1 MTKNMKSYLKFLSR
15 NKLYTA
21 IEAVGLAVSL
31 AFVILIGSY
40 VVQQYEVKYENP
52 NWRDVYTFA
61 MVEDGQPDQL
71 GLTYTFTD
79 AIKAAAPEVEMA
91 GRLSLVDYLVFP
103 EEGMVQTKIVTADR
117 QFFELFPNL
126 KFVEGGPDVL
136 SDAGNMIISEEFS
149 HKSGLKVGDNWKL
162 GKDSFT
168 VAAIMRDWKSTLFDY
183 ADVVLPIDGPVKAFT
198 DPNDQFG
205 SVCTFVKLRPGADRN
220 ALEEKAVAVCKSLYD
235 FYGSSF
241 LQGIR
246 IYRVDELIFGDAQSG
261 NFVSGNI
268 AHSDKRTLDLLLVA
282 VLLLLVSAV
291 FNYINLNMALSAKR
305 AREMAT
311 RRLIGASQASA
322 FGRRILESLLFTL
335 VCFAVSV
342 LLAIWWTPAVN
353 RLLNDPD
360 IAIRIQF
367 TPKYIAIFIGLVL
380 VVGFLAGLLPALFSS
395 RWKPID
401 VVRGNFRAQSKM
413 TFSKVFIVLQNALSV
428 LLIALAIVMEAQYR
442 KSLNRPVH
450 AEIDNKYLLQSASF
464 GLESLRSSLETL
476 PFVERTG
483 LAVNVPGQT
492 AGGQYSKTV
501 DDKDILYR
509 VYHMDKDAFDM
520 LGFEILAD
528 YHAPV
533 NNTVWFG
540 ESAFTATGF
549 TEDYHEM
556 ETLRQRMSN
565 CENMGGVIADFPVSL
580 NNMGAK
586 EDMIVLVE
594 NISETSPFTYGFLME
609 ITGDHEEARKQ
620 ILETYETWKKDN
632 MVYYELANGF
642 LTDFYEKALRP
653 ARNNMRLMEVFMAL
667 ALLLSLLDLLAMS
680 TYYADEKAHDIA
692 VRKVFGGTVD
702 SEAQRTIRDYM
713 VLVVIACVIGIP
725 IAVYAAQEYL
735 KDFIYRLE
743 GYWWIFVVA
752 VVLTLAISLLSVLWQ
767 TLRAAR
773 TNPAVELKKE

>member
-1 MTKNMKSYLKFLSR
+1 MKSYLKFLSR

-31 AFVILIGSY
+31 AFVIIIGSY
-40 VVQQYEVKYENP
+40 VLQQFEVKYENP
-52 NWRDVYTFA
+52 GWRDIYTFA
-61 MVEDGQPDQL
+61 MVEDGHPDQL

-79 AIKAAAPEVEMA
+79 AIQEAAPEVEMT
-91 GRLSLVDYLVFP
+91 GRLSPVEMIMTPKDGTLQAKV
-103 EEGMVQTKIVTADR
+103 VTADR
-117 QFFELFPNL
+117 NFFALFPNL
-126 KFVEGGPDVL
+126 KFVDGGPEVL
-136 SDAGNMIISEEFS
+136 SDTGNMIISEEFS
-149 HKSGLKVGDNWKL
+149 HKSGLKVGDIWKL
-162 GKDSFT
+162 GDTSFA
-168 VAAIMRDWKSTLFDY
+168 VAAIMKDWKSTLFEY
-183 ADVVLPIDGPVKAFT
+183 ADIVLSIDGPVRGFS

-205 SVCTFVKLRPGADRN
+205 SVYTFVKLSPVADRN
-220 ALEEKAVAVCKSLYD
+220 ALEEKAAAVCKNLYD
-235 FYGSSF
+235 IYGTSF

-246 IYRVDELIFGDAQSG
+246 VYRLDELLFGDVHG
-261 NFVSGNI
+261 NTISGNI
-268 AHSDKRTLDLLLVA
+268 AHSDKRTLDLLLAA

-311 RRLIGASQASA
+311 RRLIGASQASV
-322 FGRRILESLLFTL
+322 FGRRILESMFFTL
-335 VCFAVSV
+335 VCFAVSA
-342 LLAIWWTPAVN
+342 LLAVWWTPAVN

-367 TPKYIAIFIGLVL
+367 TPQYITIFATLVL
-380 VVGFLAGLLPALFSS
+380 GVGFLAGLLPALFSS

-450 AEIDNKYLLQSASF
+450 ADIDNKYFLQSASF
-464 GLESLRSSLETL
+464 GLESLRSSLEAL
-476 PFVERTG
+476 PFVEHTG

-501 DDKDILYR
+501 EDKDILYR
-509 VYHMDKDAFDM
+509 VFHMDKDAFDM

-533 NNTVWFG
+533 SNTVWFG
-540 ESAFTATGF
+540 ESAFAATGF
-549 TEDYHEM
+549 TGEYHEIR
-556 ETLRQRMSN
+556 TLKERMSN

-580 NNMGAK
+580 SNMGAK
-586 EDMIVLVE
+586 EDMVVLVE
-594 NISETSPFTYGFLME
+594 NIQQTYPYTSGILME
-609 ITGDHEEARKQ
+609 ITGDHEVARRQ
-620 ILETYETWKKDN
+620 IRETYETWKKDN
-632 MVYYELANGF
+632 MVYYELADGF
-642 LTDFYEKALRP
+642 LTEFYEKALRP

-667 ALLLSLLDLLAMS
+667 ALLLSLMDLVAMS
-680 TYYADEKAHDIA
+680 TYYADEKSRDIA
-692 VRKVFGGTVD
+692 VRKVFGGTIE
-702 SEAQRTIRDYM
+702 SESWRTIRDYM
-713 VLVVIACVIGIP
+713 VLVGIACIIGIP

-735 KDFIYRLE
+735 KDFIYKLE

-752 VVLTLAISLLSVLWQ
+752 VLLTGLIAFVSVIWQVLK
-767 TLRAAR
+767 AAR

>member
-1 MTKNMKSYLKFLSR
+1 MKSYLKFLSR

-40 VVQQYEVKYENP
+40 VVQQFEVKYENP
-52 NWRDVYTFA
+52 NWRDIYTFA
-61 MVEDGQPDQL
+61 MVEDGHPDQL

-91 GRLSLVDYLVFP
+91 GRLSPVEMIMTP
-103 EEGMVQTKIVTADR
+103 KEGTLQAKVVTADR
-117 QFFELFPNL
+117 NFFELFPNL
-126 KFVEGGPDVL
+126 TFIEGSPEVL

-149 HKSGLKVGDNWKL
+149 LKSGLKVGDNWKL

-168 VAAIMRDWKSTLFDY
+168 ISAIMKDWKSTLFEY
-183 ADVVLPIDGPVKAFT
+183 ADIVLSIDGPIKGFS

-205 SVCTFVKLRPGADRN
+205 SVYTFVKLSPGADRN
-220 ALEEKAVAVCKSLYD
+220 ALEEKAVAVCKNLYE

-241 LQGIR
+241 LQGLR
-246 IYRVDELIFGDAQSG
+246 VYRLDELLFGDVHG
-261 NFVSGNI
+261 NTISGNI
-268 AHSDKRTLDLLLVA
+268 ARSDKRTLDLLLAA

-311 RRLIGASQASA
+311 RRLIGASKASV

-335 VCFAVSV
+335 VCFAVSI
-342 LLAIWWTPAVN
+342 LLAIWWAPVVN

-367 TPKYIAIFIGLVL
+367 TPKYIAIFMGLVL

-413 TFSKVFIVLQNALSV
+413 TFSKVFIILQNALSV

-450 AEIDNKYLLQSASF
+450 ADISNKYLLQSASF
-464 GLESLRSSLETL
+464 GLEPLRSSLEAL

-483 LAVNVPGQT
+483 LAFQVPGQQ
-492 AGGQYSKTV
+492 GNGQYSKTV

-509 VYHMDKDAFDM
+509 VFHMDKDAFDM
-520 LGFEILAD
+520 LGFEIQAD
-528 YHAPV
+528 YQVPV
-533 NNTVWFG
+533 NNTVWFS
-540 ESAFTATGF
+540 ESAFAATGF
-549 TEDYHEM
+549 TKEYHEI
-556 ETLRQRMSN
+556 ETLRQRMGN
-565 CENMGGVIADFPVSL
+565 CENVGGVIADFPVSL
-580 NNMGAK
+580 SNMGAK

-594 NISETSPFTYGFLME
+594 NIQATYPYTSGILME
-609 ITGDHEEARKQ
+609 ITGDHEEARRQ
-620 ILETYETWKKDN
+620 IMETYETWKKDN

-642 LTDFYEKALRP
+642 LTEFYEKALRP

-680 TYYADEKAHDIA
+680 TYYADEKAQAIA
-692 VRKVFGGTVD
+692 VRKVFGGTVN
-702 SEAQRTIRDYM
+702 SEARRSIRDYM
-713 VLVVIACVIGIP
+713 LLVGIACFIGIP

-743 GYWWIFVVA
+743 GYWWIFVLAVA
-752 VVLTLAISLLSVLWQ
+752 ITIVFSLISVLWQ
-767 TLRAAR
+767 TLKAAK

>member
-1 MTKNMKSYLKFLSR
+1 MKSYLKFLSR

-31 AFVILIGSY
+31 AFVIIIGSY
-40 VVQQYEVKYENP
+40 VVQQFEVKYENP
-52 NWRDVYTFA
+52 LWRDIYTFA
-61 MVEDGQPDQL
+61 MVEDGHPDQL

-79 AIKAAAPEVEMA
+79 AIQEAAPEVEVA
-91 GRLSLVDYLVFP
+91 GRLSLVDYLLFP
-103 EEGMVQTKIVTADR
+103 EEGMLKAKIVTADR
-117 QFFELFPNL
+117 HFFELFPNL

-149 HKSGLKVGDNWKL
+149 HKSGLKVGDKWKL
-162 GKDSFT
+162 GKDAFT

-183 ADVVLPIDGPVKAFT
+183 ADVVLSIDGPVKAFS

-220 ALEEKAVAVCKSLYD
+220 ALEEKAVAVCKRLYD
-235 FYGSSF
+235 TYGSSF
-241 LQGIR
+241 LQGVR
-246 IYRVDELIFGDAQSG
+246 IYRLDELIFGDAQSG
-261 NFVSGNI
+261 TYVSGNI
-268 AHSDKRTLDLLLVA
+268 AHSDKRTLDLLLAA

-311 RRLIGASQASA
+311 RRLIGASQASL
-322 FGRRILESLLFTL
+322 FGRRILESLFFTL

-342 LLAIWWTPAVN
+342 LLAVWWTPMVN

-367 TPKYIAIFIGLVL
+367 TPEYIAIFISLVL

-413 TFSKVFIVLQNALSV
+413 TFSKVFIVLQSALSV
-428 LLIALAIVMEAQYR
+428 FLIAMAIVMEAQYR

-450 AEIDNKYLLQSASF
+450 ADIGDKYFLQVASL
-464 GLESLRSSLETL
+464 GLESLRSSLEAL

-528 YHAPV
+528 YQTPV
-533 NNTVWFG
+533 NNTAWFG
-540 ESAFTATGF
+540 ESAFAASGF
-549 TEDYHEM
+549 TDASHDIGV
-556 ETLRQRMSN
+556 LSQRMGN

-580 NNMGAK
+580 NNMGVK
-586 EDMIVLVE
+586 ENMIVLV
-594 NISETSPFTYGFLME
+594 NDMPTSYPYTYGILIE
-609 ITGDHEEARKQ
+609 IGGDREEARKQ
-620 ILETYETWKKDN
+620 IRETYKTWEKDN
-632 MVYYELANGF
+632 MVYYELADGY
-642 LTDFYEKALRP
+642 LTEFYEKALRP
-653 ARNNMRLMEVFMAL
+653 ARNNMRLMELFMIL

-692 VRKVFGGTVD
+692 VRKVFGGTVNT
-702 SEAQRTIRDYM
+702 EAWRSIREYM
-713 VLVVIACVIGIP
+713 VLVGIACITGIP
-725 IAVYAAQEYL
+725 IAVWAAQEYL
-735 KDFIYRLE
+735 KGFIYRLE
-743 GYWWIFVVA
+743 GYWWIFALA
-752 VVLTLAISLLSVLWQ
+752 VVLTFAMAFGSVLWQ
-767 TLRAAR
+767 TLKAAR
-773 TNPAVELKKE
+773 TNPATELKKE

>member
-1 MTKNMKSYLKFLSR
+1 MNSYLKFLSR

-31 AFVILIGSY
+31 AFVIIIGSY
-40 VVQQYEVKYENP
+40 VVQQFEVKYENP

-61 MVEDGQPDQL
+61 MVEDGHPDQL

-79 AIKAAAPEVEMA
+79 AIKEAAPEVEMA
-91 GRLSLVDYLVFP
+91 GRLSLVDYLAFP
-103 EEGMVQTKIVTADR
+103 DEGILQTKIVTADPH
-117 QFFELFPNL
+117 FFELFPNL
-126 KFVEGGPDVL
+126 KFVDGGPDVL
-136 SDAGNMIISEEFS
+136 SDAGNMIVSEEFA
-149 HKSGLKVGDNWKL
+149 HKSGLKVGDSWKL

-183 ADVVLPIDGPVKAFT
+183 ADVVLSIDGPVKAFS

-220 ALEEKAVAVCKSLYD
+220 ALEEKAVAVCKSLYE

-241 LQGIR
+241 LQGVR
-246 IYRVDELIFGDAQSG
+246 IYRLDELIFGDAQSG
-261 NFVSGNI
+261 TSVSGNI
-268 AHSDKRTLDLLLVA
+268 AHSDKRTLDLLLAA

-311 RRLIGASQASA
+311 RRLIGASQTSV

-342 LLAIWWTPAVN
+342 LLAIWWAPVVN
-353 RLLNDPD
+353 HLLNDPD

-367 TPKYIAIFIGLVL
+367 TPKYIAVFISLVL

-413 TFSKVFIVLQNALSV
+413 TFSRVFIVLQNALSV
-428 LLIALAIVMEAQYR
+428 VLIALAIVMEAQYR
-442 KSLNRPVH
+442 KSLNRPVY
-450 AEIDNKYLLQSASF
+450 ADIDNKYFLQSASF
-464 GLESLRSSLETL
+464 GLASLRSSLEAL
-476 PFVERTG
+476 PFVEKTG
-483 LAVNVPGQT
+483 LAVQVPGQQ
-492 AGGQYSKTV
+492 GNGQYSKTV

-520 LGFEILAD
+520 LGFEIRAD

-540 ESAFTATGF
+540 ESAFAATGF
-549 TEDYHEM
+549 TEEYYEI
-556 ETLRQRMSN
+556 ETLRQRMQN

-580 NNMGAK
+580 SNMGAK
-586 EDMIVLVE
+586 EDMAVLVE
-594 NISETSPFTYGFLME
+594 NIPAANPYTYGILME
-609 ITGDHEEARKQ
+609 IGGDHEEAQKQ
-620 ILETYETWKKDN
+620 IMEVYETWKKDN
-632 MVYYELANGF
+632 MVYFELANGY
-642 LTDFYEKALRP
+642 LTEFYEKALRP

-680 TYYADEKAHDIA
+680 TFYADEKAHNIA

-702 SEAQRTIRDYM
+702 TEAWRTIRDYM
-713 VLVVIACVIGIP
+713 VLVGIACVIGIP

-735 KDFIYRLE
+735 KDFIYRLD

-752 VVLTLAISLLSVLWQ
+752 VLLTGLIAFVSVIWQVLK
-767 TLRAAR
+767 AAR
-773 TNPAVELKKE
+773 TNPAIELKKE

>member
-1 MTKNMKSYLKFLSR
+1 MKSYLKFLSR

-40 VVQQYEVKYENP
+40 VVQQFEVKYENP
-52 NWRDVYTFA
+52 NWRDIYTFA
-61 MVEDGQPDQL
+61 MVEDGHPDQL

-91 GRLSLVDYLVFP
+91 GRLSPVEMIMTP
-103 EEGMVQTKIVTADR
+103 KEGTLQAKVVTADR
-117 QFFELFPNL
+117 NFFELFPNL
-126 KFVEGGPDVL
+126 TFVEGSPEVL

-168 VAAIMRDWKSTLFDY
+168 VSAIMKDWKSTLFEY
-183 ADVVLPIDGPVKAFT
+183 ADIVLSIDGPIKGSS

-205 SVCTFVKLRPGADRN
+205 SVYTFVKLAPGADRN
-220 ALEEKAVAVCKSLYD
+220 ALQDKAVSVCKSLYGGL
-235 FYGSSF
+235 YGTSF

-246 IYRVDELIFGDAQSG
+246 VYRLDELLFGDVHGNTISG
-261 NFVSGNI
+261 NT
-268 AHSDKRTLDLLLVA
+268 ARSDKRTLDLLLAA

-311 RRLIGASQASA
+311 RRLIGASKASV

-335 VCFAVSV
+335 VCFAVSI
-342 LLAIWWTPAVN
+342 LLAVWWAPVVN

-367 TPKYIAIFIGLVL
+367 TPKYIAIFMGLVL

-413 TFSKVFIVLQNALSV
+413 TFSKVFIILQNALSV

-450 AEIDNKYLLQSASF
+450 ADIGNKYLLQSASF
-464 GLESLRSSLETL
+464 GLEPLRSSLEAL

-483 LAVNVPGQT
+483 LAFQVPGQQ
-492 AGGQYSKTV
+492 GNGQYSKTV

-509 VYHMDKDAFDM
+509 VFHMDKDAFDM
-520 LGFEILAD
+520 LGFEIQAD
-528 YHAPV
+528 YQVPV
-533 NNTVWFG
+533 NNTVWFS
-540 ESAFTATGF
+540 ESAFAATGF
-549 TEDYHEM
+549 TKEYHEV
-556 ETLRQRMSN
+556 ETLRQRMGN
-565 CENMGGVIADFPVSL
+565 CENVGGVIADFPVSL
-580 NNMGAK
+580 SNMGAK

-594 NISETSPFTYGFLME
+594 NIQATYPYTSGILME
-609 ITGDHEEARKQ
+609 ITGDHEEARRQ

-642 LTDFYEKALRP
+642 LTEFYEKALRP
-653 ARNNMRLMEVFMAL
+653 ARNNMRLMEVFMIL

-680 TYYADEKAHDIA
+680 TFYADEKAHDIA
-692 VRKVFGGTVD
+692 VRKVFGGTVN
-702 SEAQRTIRDYM
+702 SEARRSIRDYM
-713 VLVVIACVIGIP
+713 LLVGIACFIGIP

-752 VVLTLAISLLSVLWQ
+752 VLLTGLIAFVSVIWQVLK
-767 TLRAAR
+767 AAR

>member
-1 MTKNMKSYLKFLSR
+1 MRSYLKFLSR

-40 VVQQYEVKYENP
+40 VVQQFEVKYENP
-52 NWRDVYTFA
+52 AWRDIYTFA
-61 MVEDGQPDQL
+61 MVEDGHPDQL

-91 GRLSLVDYLVFP
+91 GRLSPVEMLMTP
-103 EEGMVQTKIVTADR
+103 KEGTLQAKVVTADR
-117 QFFELFPNL
+117 NFFELFPNL
-126 KFVEGGPDVL
+126 TFVEGGPDVL
-136 SDAGNMIISEEFS
+136 SDAGNMIVSEEFS
-149 HKSGLKVGDNWKL
+149 RKSGLKVGDIWKL
-162 GKDSFT
+162 GDTSFP
-168 VAAIMRDWKSTLFDY
+168 VAAVMKDWKSTLFEY
-183 ADVVLPIDGPVKAFT
+183 ADIVLSIDGPIKGFS

-205 SVCTFVKLRPGADRN
+205 SVYTFVKLSPGADRN
-220 ALEEKAVAVCKSLYD
+220 ALEEKAVAVCKNLYD

-241 LQGIR
+241 LQGVR
-246 IYRVDELIFGDAQSG
+246 VYRLDELLFGDVHG
-261 NFVSGNI
+261 NTISGNI
-268 AHSDKRTLDLLLVA
+268 AHSDKRMLDLLLAA

-311 RRLIGASQASA
+311 RRLIGASQASV
-322 FGRRILESLLFTL
+322 FGRRILESMVFTL

-342 LLAIWWTPAVN
+342 LLAIWWAPVVN

-367 TPKYIAIFIGLVL
+367 TPKYIVIFAALVL
-380 VVGFLAGLLPALFSS
+380 GVGFLAGLLPALFSS

-413 TFSKVFIVLQNALSV
+413 TFSKVFIVLQSALSV
-428 LLIALAIVMEAQYR
+428 FLIVLAIVMEAQYR
-442 KSLNRPVH
+442 KSLNRPIH
-450 AEIDNKYLLQSASF
+450 ADIGNKYLLQSASF
-464 GLESLRSSLETL
+464 GLESLRSSLEAL
-476 PFVERTG
+476 PCVERTG
-483 LAVNVPGQT
+483 LAFQVPGQQ
-492 AGGQYSKTV
+492 GNGQYSKTV

-509 VYHMDKDAFDM
+509 VYHMDRDAFNM
-520 LGFEILAD
+520 LGFEMLAD
-528 YHAPV
+528 YQAPV

-540 ESAFTATGF
+540 ESAFAASGF
-549 TEDYHEM
+549 TEEYHEI
-556 ETLRQRMSN
+556 ETLRQRMGN

-580 NNMGAK
+580 SNMGAK
-586 EDMIVLVE
+586 ENMAVLVE
-594 NISETSPFTYGFLME
+594 NIQAAYPYAYGILME
-609 ITGDHEEARKQ
+609 INGDHEDARKQ
-620 ILETYETWKKDN
+620 IQETYDTWKKDN

-642 LTDFYEKALRP
+642 LTEFYESALRP
-653 ARNNMRLMEVFMAL
+653 ARNNMRLMEIFMAL

-692 VRKVFGGTVD
+692 VRKVFGGTID
-702 SEAQRTIRDYM
+702 SEARRTIRDYM
-713 VLVVIACVIGIP
+713 VLVGIACIIGIP

-735 KDFIYRLE
+735 KDFIYKLE

-752 VVLTLAISLLSVLWQ
+752 VVLTLFISLLSVLWQ
-767 TLRAAR
+767 TLKAAR
-773 TNPAVELKKE
+773 TNPALELKKE

>member
-1 MTKNMKSYLKFLSR
+1 MNSYLKFLSR

-31 AFVILIGSY
+31 AFVIIIGSY
-40 VVQQYEVKYENP
+40 VVQQFEVKYENP

-79 AIKAAAPEVEMA
+79 AIKEAAPEVEMA
-91 GRLSLVDYLVFP
+91 GRLSMVDYLAFP
-103 EEGMVQTKIVTADR
+103 DEGILQTKIVTADR
-117 QFFELFPNL
+117 HFFELFPNL
-126 KFVEGGPDVL
+126 KFVDGGPDVL
-136 SDAGNMIISEEFS
+136 SDAGNMIVSEEFA
-149 HKSGLKVGDNWKL
+149 HKSGLKVGDSWKL

-183 ADVVLPIDGPVKAFT
+183 ADVVLSIDGPVKAFS

-220 ALEEKAVAVCKSLYD
+220 ALEEKAVAVCKSLYE

-241 LQGIR
+241 LQGVR
-246 IYRVDELIFGDAQSG
+246 IYRLDELIFGDAQSG
-261 NFVSGNI
+261 TFVSGNI
-268 AHSDKRTLDLLLVA
+268 AHSDKRTLDLLLAA

-311 RRLIGASQASA
+311 RRLIGASKASI

-342 LLAIWWTPAVN
+342 LLAIWWAPVVN
-353 RLLNDPD
+353 HLLNDPD

-413 TFSKVFIVLQNALSV
+413 TFSRVFIVLQNALSV
-428 LLIALAIVMEAQYR
+428 VLIALAIVMEAQYR
-442 KSLNRPVH
+442 KSLNRPVY
-450 AEIDNKYLLQSASF
+450 ADIDNKYFLQSASF
-464 GLESLRSSLETL
+464 GLASLRSSLEAL
-476 PFVERTG
+476 PFVEKTG
-483 LAVNVPGQT
+483 LAVQVPGQQ
-492 AGGQYSKTV
+492 GNGQYSKTV

-520 LGFEILAD
+520 LGFEIQAD

-540 ESAFTATGF
+540 ESAFAATGF
-549 TEDYHEM
+549 TEEYYEI
-556 ETLRQRMSN
+556 ETLRQRMRN

-586 EDMIVLVE
+586 EDMAVLVE
-594 NISETSPFTYGFLME
+594 NISAANPYTYGILME
-609 ITGDHEEARKQ
+609 ISGDHEEAQKQ
-620 ILETYETWKKDN
+620 IVEVYETWKKDN
-632 MVYYELANGF
+632 MVYFELANGY
-642 LTDFYEKALRP
+642 LTEFYEKALRP

-680 TYYADEKAHDIA
+680 TFYADEKAHDIA

-702 SEAQRTIRDYM
+702 TEAWRTIRDYM
-713 VLVVIACVIGIP
+713 VLVGIACVIGIP

-752 VVLTLAISLLSVLWQ
+752 VLLTGLIAFVSVIWQ
-767 TLRAAR
+767 TLKAAKA
-773 TNPAVELKKE
+773 NPAVELKKE

>member
-1 MTKNMKSYLKFLSR
+1 MKSYLKFLSR

-31 AFVILIGSY
+31 AFVIIIGSY
-40 VVQQYEVKYENP
+40 VVQQFEVKYENP
-52 NWRDVYTFA
+52 NWRNIYTFA
-61 MVEDGQPDQL
+61 MVEDGYPDQL

-91 GRLSLVDYLVFP
+91 GRLSPVEMLMTP
-103 EEGMVQTKIVTADR
+103 KEGTLQAKVVTADR
-117 QFFELFPNL
+117 NFFTLFPNL
-126 KFVEGGPDVL
+126 TFVDGSPEVL
-136 SDAGNMIISEEFS
+136 SDTGNMIVSEAFS
-149 HKSGLKVGDNWKL
+149 NKSGLRVGDIWNL
-162 GKDSFT
+162 GEDSFT
-168 VAAIMRDWKSTLFDY
+168 VAAIMKDWKSTLFEY
-183 ADVVLPIDGPVKAFT
+183 ADIVLSIDGPIKGFS

-205 SVCTFVKLRPGADRN
+205 SVYTFVKLSPGADRN
-220 ALEEKAVAVCKSLYD
+220 ALEEKAVTVCKNLYD

-241 LQGIR
+241 LQGVR
-246 IYRVDELIFGDAQSG
+246 VYRLDELLFGEVHG
-261 NFVSGNI
+261 NTISGNI
-268 AHSDKRTLDLLLVA
+268 AHSDKRTLDLLLAA

-305 AREMAT
+305 AREMAA
-311 RRLIGASQASA
+311 RRLIGASQASI

-335 VCFAVSV
+335 VCFAVSL
-342 LLAIWWTPAVN
+342 LLAVWWTPMVN

-401 VVRGNFRAQSKM
+401 VVRGSFRAQSKM
-413 TFSKVFIVLQNALSV
+413 TFSKVFIVLQSALSV
-428 LLIALAIVMEAQYR
+428 FLIAIAIVMEAQYR

-450 AEIDNKYLLQSASF
+450 ANIGDKYLIQSASF
-464 GLESLRSSLETL
+464 GLASLRSSLEAL
-476 PFVERTG
+476 PFVRSTG
-483 LAVNVPGQT
+483 LAFQVPGQQ
-492 AGGQYSKTV
+492 GNGQYSKTV
-501 DDKDILYR
+501 DGKDILYR

-520 LGFEILAD
+520 LGFEIQAD
-528 YHAPV
+528 YNAPV

-540 ESAFTATGF
+540 ESAFAATGF
-549 TEDYHEM
+549 TAASHDIGI
-556 ETLRQRMSN
+556 LSQKLGN

-586 EDMIVLVE
+586 ENMIVLVE
-594 NISETSPFTYGFLME
+594 NTQETSPYTYGILME
-609 ITGDHEEARKQ
+609 IGGDHEEARKQ
-620 ILETYETWKKDN
+620 IRETYETWKKDN
-632 MVYYELANGF
+632 MVYYELADGY
-642 LTDFYEKALRP
+642 LTEFYEKALKP
-653 ARNNMRLMEVFMAL
+653 ARNNMRLMEVFMIL

-680 TYYADEKAHDIA
+680 TFYADEKSRDIA

-702 SEAQRTIRDYM
+702 SETRRTIRDYM
-713 VLVVIACVIGIP
+713 VLVGIACIIGIP
-725 IAVYAAQEYL
+725 IAVWAAQEYL

-743 GYWWIFVVA
+743 GYWWIFVLAVA
-752 VVLTLAISLLSVLWQ
+752 ITLVFSLISVLWQ
-767 TLRAAR
+767 TLKAAR

>member
-1 MTKNMKSYLKFLSR
+1 MKSYLKFLSR

-40 VVQQYEVKYENP
+40 VVQQFEVKYENP
-52 NWRDVYTFA
+52 NWRDIYTFA
-61 MVEDGQPDQL
+61 MVEDGHPDQL

-91 GRLSLVDYLVFP
+91 GRLSPVEMIMTP
-103 EEGMVQTKIVTADR
+103 KEGTLQAKVVTADR
-117 QFFELFPNL
+117 NFFELFPNL
-126 KFVEGGPDVL
+126 TFVEGSPEVL

-149 HKSGLKVGDNWKL
+149 HKSDLKVGDNWKL

-168 VAAIMRDWKSTLFDY
+168 VSAIMKDWKSTLFEY
-183 ADVVLPIDGPVKAFT
+183 ADIVLSIEGPIKGFS

-205 SVCTFVKLRPGADRN
+205 SVYTFVKLSPGADRN
-220 ALEEKAVAVCKSLYD
+220 ALEEKAVAVCKNLYE

-241 LQGIR
+241 LQGLR
-246 IYRVDELIFGDAQSG
+246 VYRLDELLFGDVHG
-261 NFVSGNI
+261 NTISGNI
-268 AHSDKRTLDLLLVA
+268 ARSDKRTLDLLLAA

-311 RRLIGASQASA
+311 RRLVGASKASV

-335 VCFAVSV
+335 VCFAVSI
-342 LLAIWWTPAVN
+342 LLAIWWAPVVN

-367 TPKYIAIFIGLVL
+367 TPKYIAIFMGLVL

-413 TFSKVFIVLQNALSV
+413 TFSKVFIILQNALSV

-450 AEIDNKYLLQSASF
+450 ADIGNKYLLQSASF
-464 GLESLRSSLETL
+464 GLEPLRSSLEAL

-483 LAVNVPGQT
+483 LAFQVPGQQ
-492 AGGQYSKTV
+492 GNGQYSKTV

-509 VYHMDKDAFDM
+509 VFHMDKDAFDM
-520 LGFEILAD
+520 LGFEIQAD
-528 YHAPV
+528 YQVPV

-540 ESAFTATGF
+540 ESAFAATGF
-549 TEDYHEM
+549 TKEYHEI
-556 ETLRQRMSN
+556 ETLRQRMGN
-565 CENMGGVIADFPVSL
+565 CENVGGVIADFPVSL
-580 NNMGAK
+580 SNMGAK

-594 NISETSPFTYGFLME
+594 NIQATYPYTSGILME
-609 ITGDHEEARKQ
+609 ITGDHEEARRQ

-642 LTDFYEKALRP
+642 LTEFYEKALRP

-692 VRKVFGGTVD
+692 VRKVFGADVN
-702 SEAQRTIRDYM
+702 SETWRNVRSYM
-713 VLVVIACVIGIP
+713 LLTGIACAISIP
-725 IAVYAAQEYL
+725 LAVWAARVYL
-735 KDFIYRLE
+735 ERFAYRVE
-743 GYWWIFVVA
+743 GYGWVFVVA
-752 VVLTLAISLLSVLWQ
+752 VIISLAIAFGTVLWQ
-767 TLRAAR
+767 TLKAAK

>member
-1 MTKNMKSYLKFLSR
+1 MNSYLKFLSR

-31 AFVILIGSY
+31 AFVIIIGSY
-40 VVQQYEVKYENP
+40 VVQQFEVKYENP

-79 AIKAAAPEVEMA
+79 AIKEAAPEVEMA
-91 GRLSLVDYLVFP
+91 GRLSLVDYLAFP
-103 EEGMVQTKIVTADR
+103 DEGILQTKIVTADR
-117 QFFELFPNL
+117 HFFELFPNL
-126 KFVEGGPDVL
+126 KFVDGGPDVL
-136 SDAGNMIISEEFS
+136 SDAGNMIVSEEFA
-149 HKSGLKVGDNWKL
+149 HKSGLKVGDSWKL
-162 GKDSFT
+162 GEDSFT

-183 ADVVLPIDGPVKAFT
+183 ADVVLSIDGPVKAFS

-220 ALEEKAVAVCKSLYD
+220 ALEEKAVAVCKSLYE

-241 LQGIR
+241 LQGVR
-246 IYRVDELIFGDAQSG
+246 IYRLDELIFGDAQSG
-261 NFVSGNI
+261 TFVSGNI
-268 AHSDKRTLDLLLVA
+268 AHSDKRTLDLLLAA

-311 RRLIGASQASA
+311 RRLIGASQTSV

-342 LLAIWWTPAVN
+342 LLAIWWAPVVN
-353 RLLNDPD
+353 HLLNDPD

-413 TFSKVFIVLQNALSV
+413 TFSRVFIVLQNALSV
-428 LLIALAIVMEAQYR
+428 VLIALAIVMEAQYR
-442 KSLNRPVH
+442 KSLNRPVN
-450 AEIDNKYLLQSASF
+450 ADIDNKYFLQSASF
-464 GLESLRSSLETL
+464 GLASLRSSLEAL
-476 PFVERTG
+476 PFVEKTG
-483 LAVNVPGQT
+483 LAVQVPGQQ
-492 AGGQYSKTV
+492 GNGQYSKTV

-520 LGFEILAD
+520 LGFEIQAD

-540 ESAFTATGF
+540 ESAFAATGF
-549 TEDYHEM
+549 TEEYYEI
-556 ETLRQRMSN
+556 ETLRQRMQN

-580 NNMGAK
+580 SNMGAK
-586 EDMIVLVE
+586 EDMAVLVE
-594 NISETSPFTYGFLME
+594 NIPAANPYTYGILME
-609 ITGDHEEARKQ
+609 IGGDHEEAQKQ
-620 ILETYETWKKDN
+620 IVEVYETWKKDN
-632 MVYYELANGF
+632 MVYFELANGY
-642 LTDFYEKALRP
+642 LTEFYEKALRP

-680 TYYADEKAHDIA
+680 TFYADEKAHNIA

-702 SEAQRTIRDYM
+702 TEAWRTIRDYM
-713 VLVVIACVIGIP
+713 VLVGIACVIGIP

-752 VVLTLAISLLSVLWQ
+752 VLLTGLIAFVSVIWQVLK
-767 TLRAAR
+767 AAR
-773 TNPAVELKKE
+773 TNPAIELKKE